1 MATPLRSTLPAA
13 LAAIASALPLGGCER
28 PVARADLAQQ
38 LASLS
43 RPNMVLIV
51 VDTLRADYTTAYGFD
66 HDTTPELATWAARG
80 VLFEHA
86 LSQSSWTK
94 ISVASLLSSLWP
106 SSHGLSEYADG
117 LGEGAL
123 ILPEVFQQAS
133 YETYGVQTNGWL
145 HSSFGFEQGFDRY
158 VFPSGRM
165 GGAPSLPEAT
175 LWPHADRVFE
185 ETERI
190 LDAHP
195 AAEPMFLYIHL
206 MDVHEY
212 GAPPEFR
219 IYGGDERGH
228 YMAAVRWVDDFLS
241 RVREALD
248 DRGLLDRSVLVLA
261 SDHGESFGENGG
273 SGHAKHV
280 LTPILEVPL
289 VIRLP
294 FATEGIRVPQQV
306 RNLDIAP
313 TLCELAGI
321 PVPAGFQ
328 GSSLVPLMTGA
339 AASDGDRVNRAA
351 TGPPLYP
358 GAVIQK
364 SLTDGR
370 WTFARNSGPGDDHR
384 EYLFDRGVDPGEN
397 VNLIDREPA
406 IAAQLR
412 ARLDEDVAAPAEDV
426 RRAEVRIEPSIAERL
441 RAMGYIEQPQ

>member
-1 MATPLRSTLPAA
+1 MIRARC
-13 LAAIASALPLGGCER
+13 AAILAGLSFGGALLACER
-28 PVARADLAQQ
+28 PVAREDLAARLSA
-38 LASLS
+38 LAQ
-43 RPNMVLIV
+43 PHIVLFV
-51 VDTLRADYTTAYGFD
+51 VDTLRADFTTPYGFE
-66 HDTTPELATWAARG
+66 HDTTPELARWAQSG
-80 VLFEHA
+80 VLFERA

-106 SSHGLSEYADG
+106 ASHGISEYADG

-123 ILPEVFQQAS
+123 ILPEVLQQGG

-145 HSSFGFEQGFDRY
+145 HTSFGFEQGFDRY

-165 GGAPSLPEAT
+165 GGAPSLPEST
-175 LWPHADRVFE
+175 LWPHADRVFA

-195 AAEPMFLYIHL
+195 GDKPMFLYIHL

-219 IYGGDERGH
+219 TYGGDERGH
-228 YMAAVRWVDDFLS
+228 YTAAVRWIDDLLE

-248 DRGLLDRSVLVLA
+248 ERGLLDRTVLVLA
-261 SDHGESFGENGG
+261 SDHGEAFGENGG

-280 LTPILEVPL
+280 LTPILQVPL
-289 VIRLP
+289 VLRLP
-294 FATEGIRVPQQV
+294 FATEAIRVSRQV
-306 RNLDIAP
+306 RNIDLAP

-321 PVPAGFQ
+321 PIPPSFQ
-328 GSSLVPLMTGA
+328 GTSLLPLITDAGSA
-339 AASDGDRVNRAA
+339 ETDRVNRAA

-364 SLTDGR
+364 SVTDGH
-370 WTFARNSGPGDDHR
+370 WTYARNSGPGDDRR
-384 EYLFDRGVDPGEN
+384 EYLFDRSVDPGEN

-406 IAAQLR
+406 MAAQMR
-412 ARLDEDVAAPAEDV
+412 ALLDAGAAAPDTDV
-426 RRAEVRIEPSIAERL
+426 RRPEVRIEPSIAERL
-441 RAMGYIEQPQ
+441 RAMGYIEQPE